1 MSEFP
6 RPPKIVEMMKS
17 RGEQDEAKPTLK
29 IVEPKADTTLA
40 SSTVEVKLELV
51 DKNGKRVEN
60 GDYNSVERE
69 IMITK

>member
-1 MSEFP
+1 
-6 RPPKIVEMMKS
+6 MKS